1 MMTRNTN
8 VMFVERGLQQSNN
21 SVITKTF
28 ILVKNPISASFV
40 QLVLQ
45 AEGIMECM
53 KDHILVTRENL
64 PNKEFMYS
72 KYRNRHSR
80 IRIFDKS
87 ISIRGFTKFDI
98 KVL

>member
-1 MMTRNTN
+1 
-8 VMFVERGLQQSNN
+8 MFVERGLQQSNN

-28 ILVKNPISASFV
+28 ILVKDLTSASFV

-64 PNKEFMYS
+64 PNKDFDNS
-72 KYRNRHSR
+72 KHGNRQN
-80 IRIFDKS
+80 
-87 ISIRGFTKFDI
+87 
-98 KVL
+98 L